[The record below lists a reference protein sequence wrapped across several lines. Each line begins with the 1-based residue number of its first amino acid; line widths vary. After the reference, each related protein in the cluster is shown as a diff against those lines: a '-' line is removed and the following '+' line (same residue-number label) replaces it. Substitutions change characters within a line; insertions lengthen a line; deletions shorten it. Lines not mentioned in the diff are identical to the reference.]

1 MCQSLTYVQALQR
14 AGAAPFLIPHM
25 PDAGALRALFARLDG
40 LLLPGGGDV
49 DPAQYGESRHDKC
62 GEPSAARDGTELNL
76 ARWAVEAGLPLLAIC
91 RGIQVLNVALG
102 GTLYQDIE
110 AQVPGAGRHDWH
122 GAQARTLTPHD
133 VTLMPGSRIA
143 ALSGLHTMPV
153 NSLHHQA
160 IKDLAPGLLATAHA
174 PDGLVEAIEL
184 PDHPFALAV
193 QWHPEEL
200 APMDP
205 RAQRLFDALA
215 AAARR
220 G

>member
-122 GAQARTLTPHD
+122 GAHARTLTPHD

-160 IKDLAPGLLATAHA
+160 IKDPGKDLRVVGRDLDEITQA
-174 PDGLVEAIEL
+174 VECVEGQTIL
-184 PDHPFALAV
+184 GV
-193 QWHPEEL
+193 QWHPEYL
-200 APMDP
+200 LYLPSQFALFRWLLR
-205 RAQRLFDALA
+205 RAT
-215 AAARR
+215 
-220 G
+220 